1 MANTQQP
8 KKRIEYIDALRGVTM
23 ILVVFSHVEFMG
35 FGIDKPTFINNLFM
49 SFRMPLFFWVSG
61 FIAYKA
67 SIEWNW
73 KIWWQ
78 MSKKKAAVQLIPTFI
93 FGLIFTY
100 AYLNSDIC
108 AFITHNGKLGY
119 WFTIAL
125 FEIFLIVYTINTI
138 LYNNDGRV
146 HRKRMFVALFIIS
159 GVLFLSKIILKLS
172 PTLNEI
178 GNIFSLHH
186 TFNYFQYFAFGYICS
201 MYREEFNKMLQS
213 KYFNGYTIILFAAL
227 FYAKRCCITALAGN
241 GMDIWRMFDIGLEMV
256 LGYLGLLIVYN
267 TLKTYQ
273 SAFTTDKKIGRVL
286 QFIGKRTLD
295 IYLLHYFLLPTLPQ
309 LGEMLSDGNNPTM
322 ELVLGLSISLIIV
335 ALCLTISSI
344 LRTSPFLAKWLFGAK
359 E

>member
-1 MANTQQP
+1 
-8 KKRIEYIDALRGVTM
+8 
-23 ILVVFSHVEFMG
+23 
-35 FGIDKPTFINNLFM
+35 
-49 SFRMPLFFWVSG
+49 
-61 FIAYKA
+61 
-67 SIEWNW
+67 
-73 KIWWQ
+73 
-78 MSKKKAAVQLIPTFI
+78 
-93 FGLIFTY
+93 
-100 AYLNSDIC
+100 
-108 AFITHNGKLGY
+108 
-119 WFTIAL
+119 
-125 FEIFLIVYTINTI
+125 
-138 LYNNDGRV
+138 
-146 HRKRMFVALFIIS
+146 MFVALFIIS

-241 GMDIWRMFDIGLEMV
+241 GMDIWRMFDIVLEVV